1 MRAWS
6 NASRCRSKF
15 LATASSR
22 NRSRCRH
29 TSSANRRR
37 RRFKRREGQS
47 RLSPVFER
55 LLTSFQNI
63 LKIPELRTRILFTL
77 GMLVVYRVG
86 AHIPT
91 PGINGEALS
100 EFLQKQGGALLGF
113 LDIFSGGSL
122 SRLTIFALGIM
133 PYISASIILQLLTVV
148 IPHLSK
154 LAKEG
159 ERGRKKIIKYTRI
172 GTIGIALIQGFGI
185 AVGLEQMNNG
195 AFVLTPGWAFRFMTV
210 ITLCAGTGFLMWL
223 GEQITERGI
232 GNGISLIIFAGI
244 VARLPSAVAQTFD
257 LYKLGQISFI
267 LLVLLSVVMLAVV
280 AAIVFLESGRRK
292 VPVQYAKRVIGRRV
306 YGGQSTHIPLK
317 INTAGVIPPIFASS
331 IIAFPATITGFF
343 ETPWVKSIG
352 AQLAPGSL
360 LYTLMYVGLIIFF
373 CFFYTAV
380 VLNPVDMADN
390 MKKYGG
396 FIPGIR
402 PGQRTSDYIY
412 KVLTH
417 ITFAGALYLAIVC
430 VIPEFLIY
438 KLNVP
443 FYFGGTSLLIVIG
456 IVLHNAEEFLAK
468 MLVPIYGGSGCR
480 PHARRV
486 SRCAGSWQRGP
497 G

>member
-1 MRAWS
+1 M
-6 NASRCRSKF
+6 
-15 LATASSR
+15 
-22 NRSRCRH
+22 
-29 TSSANRRR
+29 
-37 RRFKRREGQS
+37 
-47 RLSPVFER
+47 FER
-55 LLTSFQNI
+55 LITSFQNVF
-63 LKIPELRTRILFTL
+63 KIPELRIRILFTL
-77 GMLVVYRVG
+77 LMLAVYRVG

-91 PGINGEALS
+91 PGINNDELAK
-100 EFLQKQGGALLGF
+100 FLQKEGGALLGF
-113 LDIFSGGSL
+113 LDIFSGGAL

-159 ERGRKKIIKYTRI
+159 ERGRKKIIQYTRY
-172 GTIGIALIQGFGI
+172 GTIVIALIQGFGI
-185 AVGLEQMNNG
+185 AVGLEGMNQG
-195 AFVLTPGWAFRFMTV
+195 AFVLSPGWSFRVMTV
-210 ITLCAGTGFLMWL
+210 ITLTAGTAFLMWL

-244 VARLPSAVAQTFD
+244 VARLPSAIAQTYD
-257 LYKLGQISFI
+257 LYQVGQLSFL
-267 LLVLLSVVMLAVV
+267 LLVTLTLVMLGVV

-292 VPVQYAKRVIGRRV
+292 IPVQYAKRVVGRRV

-331 IIAFPATITGFF
+331 LIAFPATIAGFIQV
-343 ETPWVKSIG
+343 PWVQSIG
-352 AQLAPGSL
+352 AHLAPGSV
-360 LYTLMYVGLIIFF
+360 LYTLMYIGLIIFF

-412 KVLTH
+412 RVLTR
-417 ITFAGALYLAIVC
+417 ITLVGSVYLAVVC

-456 IVLHNAEEFLAK
+456 VGLDTAQQIESHMLMRNYEGFLAK
-468 MLVPIYGGSGCR
+468 GRLKGRSG
-480 PHARRV
+480 
-486 SRCAGSWQRGP
+486 
-497 G
+497 

>member
-1 MRAWS
+1 M
-6 NASRCRSKF
+6 
-15 LATASSR
+15 LA
-22 NRSRCRH
+22 
-29 TSSANRRR
+29 
-37 RRFKRREGQS
+37 
-47 RLSPVFER
+47 
-55 LLTSFQNI
+55 
-63 LKIPELRTRILFTL
+63 
-77 GMLVVYRVG
+77 VYRIG
-86 AHIPT
+86 AHVPT
-91 PGINGEALS
+91 PGINNDELAK
-100 EFLQKQGGALLGF
+100 FLQKEGGALLGF
-113 LDIFSGGSL
+113 LDIFSGGAL

-159 ERGRKKIIKYTRI
+159 ERGRKKIIQYTRF

-185 AVGLEQMNNG
+185 AIGLEGMNQG
-195 AFVLTPGWAFRFMTV
+195 AFVLTPGWAFRLMTV
-210 ITLCAGTGFLMWL
+210 ITLTAGTAFLMWL

-244 VARLPSAVAQTFD
+244 VARLPNAVAQTYD
-257 LYKLGQISFI
+257 LYQIGQLSFL
-267 LLVLLSVVMLAVV
+267 LLVVLTAVMLGVV

-292 VPVQYAKRVIGRRV
+292 IAVQYAKRVIGRRV

-331 IIAFPATITGFF
+331 IIAFPATIAGFIQV
-343 ETPWVKSIG
+343 PWVQSIG

-360 LYTLMYVGLIIFF
+360 LYTIVYVGLIVFF

-412 KVLTH
+412 KVLTR
-417 ITFAGALYLAIVC
+417 ITFIGAIYLAIVC
-430 VIPEFLIY
+430 VIPEILIY
-438 KLNVP
+438 RLNVP

-456 IVLHNAEEFLAK
+456 VGLDTAQQIESHMLMRNYEGFLAK
-468 MLVPIYGGSGCR
+468 GRLKGRSG
-480 PHARRV
+480 
-486 SRCAGSWQRGP
+486 
-497 G
+497 

>member
-1 MRAWS
+1 M
-6 NASRCRSKF
+6 
-15 LATASSR
+15 
-22 NRSRCRH
+22 
-29 TSSANRRR
+29 
-37 RRFKRREGQS
+37 
-47 RLSPVFER
+47 FER

-63 LKIPELRTRILFTL
+63 FKIPELRTRILFTL
-77 GMLVVYRVG
+77 TMLAVYRVG

-91 PGINGEALS
+91 PGINGESLS
-100 EFLQKQGGALLGF
+100 KFLQEQGGALLGF

-159 ERGRKKIIKYTRI
+159 ERGRKKIIQYTRY
-172 GTIGIALIQGFGI
+172 GTIVIALIQGFGI
-185 AVGLEQMNNG
+185 AIGLEQMKG
-195 AFVLTPGWAFRFMTV
+195 GEFVMAGGWPFRLMTV
-210 ITLCAGTGFLMWL
+210 ITLTAGTAFLMWL

-232 GNGISLIIFAGI
+232 GNGISLIIFSGI

-257 LYKLGQISFI
+257 LYRVGQLSLALLI
-267 LLVLLSVVMLAVV
+267 LLTVVMLGVV

-292 VPVQYAKRVIGRRV
+292 IPVQYAKRVVGRRV

-331 IIAFPATITGFF
+331 IIAFPATIAGFIQY
-343 ETPWVKSIG
+343 PWVKTIG
-352 AQLAPGSL
+352 EQLAPGSV
-360 LYTLMYVGLIIFF
+360 LYTLLYVGLIVFF

-380 VLNPVDMADN
+380 VLNPVDMAEN

-402 PGQRTSDYIY
+402 PGQRTSDYVY
-412 KVLTH
+412 TVLTRV
-417 ITFAGALYLAIVC
+417 TFVGAVYLAVVC
-430 VIPEFLIY
+430 VIPELLIY

-456 IVLHNAEEFLAK
+456 VGLDTAQQIESHMLMRNYEGFLET
-468 MLVPIYGGSGCR
+468 GSLKGR
-480 PHARRV
+480 
-486 SRCAGSWQRGP
+486 SG
-497 G
+497 